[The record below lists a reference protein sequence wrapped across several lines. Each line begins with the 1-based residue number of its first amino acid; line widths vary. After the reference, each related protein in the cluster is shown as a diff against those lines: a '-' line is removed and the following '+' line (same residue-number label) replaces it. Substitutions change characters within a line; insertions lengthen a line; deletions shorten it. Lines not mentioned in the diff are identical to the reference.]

1 MEAKMKRLLF
11 TVGIAV
17 ASINVDA
24 QSAFQGFYGQVGIGY
39 ESTSVKFSGGTQ
51 ASVGPYNISANNSN
65 SFTGVIGVGG
75 YFPVTQSFLMG
86 IGAEYNPI
94 PSSSADYTVTLPAV
108 PLTYSASYKKKN
120 SYNIFLSP
128 ALVIDKN
135 KLAYA
140 KVGFTGL
147 SSEQTVLGEKTTSN
161 FTGYSLG
168 LGYRQIIQGGL
179 YGFIETN
186 YATYSSKQDTNFD
199 GATGNN
205 KPTTMNAILGVGY
218 KF

>member
-1 MEAKMKRLLF
+1 MKRLLF

-17 ASINVDA
+17 ASINVNA

-51 ASVGPYNISANNSN
+51 ASFGPYNISANNSN
-65 SFTGVIGVGG
+65 SFTGAIGVGG
-75 YFPVTQSFLMG
+75 YFPVTKSFLIG

-94 PSSSADYTVTLPAV
+94 PSNSADYTVTLPEMNFS
-108 PLTYSASYKKKN
+108 YGASYKKKN

-128 ALVIDKN
+128 ALAIDKN

-140 KVGFTGL
+140 KLGYTGL

>member
-1 MEAKMKRLLF
+1 MKRLLF

-94 PSSSADYTVTLPAV
+94 PSSSADYTVTLPEI
-108 PLTYSASYKKKN
+108 PFSYRASYKKKN
-120 SYNIFLSP
+120 SYNLFLSP

>member
-1 MEAKMKRLLF
+1 MKRLVLAL
-11 TVGIAV
+11 GIAM
-17 ASINVDA
+17 ASMNTIA
-24 QSAFQGFYGQVGIGY
+24 QSTFEGLYGQVGAGY
-39 ESTSVKFSGGTQ
+39 ESVSVKFSGGTQ
-51 ASVGPYNISANNSN
+51 TTFGPYTISSDNSN
-65 SFTGVIGVGG
+65 SFTGAIGVGG

-94 PSSSADYTVTLPAV
+94 PSSSADYTVTVPAV

-120 SYNIFLSP
+120 SFNIFLSP

-147 SSEQTVLGEKTTSN
+147 SSEQMVLGEKTTSN
-161 FTGYSLG
+161 FTGYSIG
-168 LGYRQIIQGGL
+168 FGYRQIVQGGL

-199 GATGNN
+199 GATGTN
-205 KPTTMNAILGVGY
+205 KPTTMNAIVGVGY

>member
-1 MEAKMKRLLF
+1 MKRLVF
-11 TVGIAV
+11 AVGIAM
-17 ASINVDA
+17 ASMHANA
-24 QSAFQGFYGQVGIGY
+24 QSTFEGFYSQVGAGY
-39 ESTSVKFSGGTQ
+39 ESVSVKFSGGTQ
-51 ASVGPYNISANNSN
+51 TGFGPYTISSENSN
-65 SFTGVIGVGG
+65 SFTGAISVGG

-86 IGAEYNPI
+86 VGAEYNPI
-94 PSSSADYTVTLPAV
+94 PSSSADYTVTV
-108 PLTYSASYKKKN
+108 PSQSLTYSASYKKKN

-128 ALVIDKN
+128 ALVIDEN

-168 LGYRQIIQGGL
+168 FGYRQILQGGL

-186 YATYSSKQDTNFD
+186 YATYSSKRDTNFD
-199 GATGNN
+199 GATGTN
-205 KPTTMNAILGVGY
+205 KPTTMSAIVGVGY